1 MRTAEHQYN
10 VVPVQDTGALN
21 RIESR
26 TVRNKNIKICS
37 TRGTEVAE
45 TKHGWEEKKWRDGKS
60 YLRAGKSS
68 PLCRMAILASRLVQ
82 METNRRAAGRPTVRI
97 K

>member
-37 TRGTEVAE
+37 TRGKEVAE
-45 TKHGWEEKKWRDGKS
+45 TKHGWEEKK
-60 YLRAGKSS
+60 
-68 PLCRMAILASRLVQ
+68 MARWKELPP
-82 METNRRAAGRPTVRI
+82 RREIVSALPHGYPS
-97 K
+97 